1 VFALSGE
8 EVGPGDHLW
17 VLLEQG
23 AALAFGH
30 TAPDSEFD
38 AVVEGVGAAFQYHRT
53 MSTDHGRFALGG
65 ATDKQFVWISL
76 AAAGLG
82 YPSYPGLGLG
92 ALDQTVC

>member
-1 VFALSGE
+1 MFALGGE
-8 EVGPGDHLW
+8 ELGPGDHLW
-17 VLLEQG
+17 VLLEQS

-30 TAPDSEFD
+30 AAPHPEFD
-38 AVVEGVGAAFQYHRT
+38 AVVEGVGAAFQDHRT
-53 MSTDHGRFALGG
+53 VSTDHGRFALGG
-65 ATDKQFVWISL
+65 APDKQFVWISL

>member
-1 VFALSGE
+1 MFALGSE

-17 VLLEQG
+17 VLLEQS

-30 TAPDSEFD
+30 AAPNPEFD
-38 AVVEGVGAAFQYHRT
+38 AVVKGVGSTFQDHRT

-65 ATDKQFVWISL
+65 APDKQFVWISL
-76 AAAGLG
+76 AAAGLR